1 MPCPSCHCQFSAV
14 SRCDVCG
21 HVHTSA
27 PSQGKRDYSDPCS
40 DRPQVPFYLY
50 NPPAPPASNFWVR
63 ASREEDARL
72 EKALEEK
79 LEGPLHPKRE
89 KEPETTVDPTSE
101 ARKRPETTVDPLYNL
116 RIGCCVIL

>member
-1 MPCPSCHCQFSAV
+1 MPCPNCNCQFSAV

-27 PSQGKRDYSDPCS
+27 LSKGKRDYSDPCS
-40 DRPQVPFYLY
+40 DQPQVPCDLY
-50 NPPAPPASNFWVR
+50 NPPGPPASDFWVR

-72 EKALEEK
+72 AKAIQER
-79 LEGPLHPKRE
+79 LEGPIHPKGE
-89 KEPETTVDPTSE
+89 KEPQTTVH
-101 ARKRPETTVDPLYNL
+101 PLYNL